1 VTTTP
6 TPRVE
11 RGQEYERHDPRDNS
25 TTTRIRVVGEPVTTP
40 GQHKFG
46 KVDVVTINADG
57 RELRRRA
64 IEVTS
69 LHPTGTT
76 RDGQPRRTGY
86 RLVRNPD
93 GTPATPAGGAGRD

>member
-6 TPRVE
+6 TPRVQP
-11 RGQEYERHDPRDNS
+11 GQEYERHDPHDN

-40 GQHKFG
+40 GLYGFG

-69 LHPTGTT
+69 LHPTGTA

-86 RLVRNPD
+86 RLVRNAD